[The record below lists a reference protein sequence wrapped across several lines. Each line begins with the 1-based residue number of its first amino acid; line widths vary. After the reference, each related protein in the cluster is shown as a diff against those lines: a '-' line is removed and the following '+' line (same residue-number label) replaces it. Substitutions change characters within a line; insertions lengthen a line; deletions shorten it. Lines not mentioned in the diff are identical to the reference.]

1 MPLVPGNCAHHLSWQ
16 LRDSLLPRPHP
27 PRHSASTQGMEHC
40 HSTESSLPRIQ
51 SIKVHKNGDGWTVD
65 MPLPGSPV
73 VVFVNSK
80 SGDGRGDRFL
90 RRFKQVLNPAQVFDL
105 NARGPRFG

>member
-1 MPLVPGNCAHHLSWQ
+1 MKIL
-16 LRDSLLPRPHP
+16 
-27 PRHSASTQGMEHC
+27 
-40 HSTESSLPRIQ
+40 
-51 SIKVHKNGDGWTVD
+51 KNVGDGWTVD

-105 NARGPRFG
+105 NSCGPRFG

>member
-1 MPLVPGNCAHHLSWQ
+1 MI
-16 LRDSLLPRPHP
+16 
-27 PRHSASTQGMEHC
+27 
-40 HSTESSLPRIQ
+40 HSTESSLPQIK
-51 SIKVHKNGDGWTVD
+51 SIKVRKNGEAGWTVD

-105 NARGPRFG
+105 NARGPRFGLAP

>member
-1 MPLVPGNCAHHLSWQ
+1 
-16 LRDSLLPRPHP
+16 
-27 PRHSASTQGMEHC
+27 ME
-40 HSTESSLPRIQ
+40 SIQ
-51 SIKVHKNGDGWTVD
+51 VHQKGEGWTVD

-105 NARGPRFG
+105 NERGPRFGYGPFIF

>member
-1 MPLVPGNCAHHLSWQ
+1 M
-16 LRDSLLPRPHP
+16 
-27 PRHSASTQGMEHC
+27 
-40 HSTESSLPRIQ
+40 
-51 SIKVHKNGDGWTVD
+51 D

-105 NARGPRFG
+105 NERGPRFGYGPFIF

>member
-1 MPLVPGNCAHHLSWQ
+1 
-16 LRDSLLPRPHP
+16 
-27 PRHSASTQGMEHC
+27 ME
-40 HSTESSLPRIQ
+40 SIQ
-51 SIKVHKNGDGWTVD
+51 VHQKGEGWTVD

>member
-1 MPLVPGNCAHHLSWQ
+1 M
-16 LRDSLLPRPHP
+16 
-27 PRHSASTQGMEHC
+27 
-40 HSTESSLPRIQ
+40 
-51 SIKVHKNGDGWTVD
+51 KNGCWTVD

-105 NARGPRFG
+105 NTCGPRFG